1 MAYPNTHFL
10 ALYPLRCTPY
20 HGHMFNHDEK
30 AVTEMR
36 LMHVDA
42 SPKRQ
47 LSNSKMLSAYFV
59 ETLKKHIPGL
69 TVDYLD
75 LSVETPPHVSGDFAK
90 ATYTP
95 AAERTDAMKKTLEY
109 SDQLCARVLMSDLLV
124 FAMPM
129 YNFSMPSSFK
139 AFIDNLVRTNLT
151 YNFHEDG
158 TTTGNLTRQKTLFI
172 TARGADLRPGLSP
185 WSHMDAL
192 TPALKSPFAFLGVEN
207 PWFVDAQPLQFSD
220 QVAREEALKR
230 ACSELDA
237 VAQEWVASIARLQ

>member
-1 MAYPNTHFL
+1 
-10 ALYPLRCTPY
+10 
-20 HGHMFNHDEK
+20 
-30 AVTEMR
+30 MR

-42 SPKRQ
+42 SPKAT

-59 ETLKKHIPGL
+59 EQLKQQLTGL
-69 TVDYLD
+69 EIDYLD
-75 LSVETPPHVSGDFAK
+75 LSVNTPPHVSGEFAK

-95 AAERTDAMKKTLEY
+95 ADQRSHAMKKNLAY
-109 SDQLCARVLMSDLLV
+109 SDQLCARVMMSDLLV

-151 YNFHEDG
+151 YTFNADG
-158 TTTGNLTRQKTLFI
+158 STSGMLTRQKVIFI
-172 TARGADLRPGLSP
+172 TSRGADLRPGLSP

-192 TPALKSPFAFLGVEN
+192 TPALKAPFAFMGVEA

-220 QVAREEALKR
+220 QSAREAALNR
-230 ACSELDA
+230 AYADLNT
-237 VAQEWVASIARLQ
+237 VASTWVTQLDHLQ